1 MKRFLLFALATIMF
15 ASCTDDAIDE
25 QCGLPILDDRTLSV
39 SFEGDDTRIQLN
51 DAQQTIWTKGDLVSV
66 FYRSSV
72 NEQWQYNGDT
82 GARTGDIIPVDSSI
96 IPPVTNNRI
105 VVVYPYND
113 AYYYN
118 SDTYNV
124 QAMLPA
130 TQHYLKDSYG
140 LDGNILISSSEYNQI
155 LLKSVCGWLQLQL
168 TGDGESITNITLKG
182 NNGEQV
188 AGEVYINS
196 ANATCTLASASTGS
210 DGNDVGGT
218 LVRPGTILTE
228 VTLDCNKGITLGAEA
243 TSFYIALP
251 PRTFTNGF
259 TVDIKTAYGA
269 TITKSTNKSIT
280 IERNHIQPMQEVNI
294 AEETSDDGGDT
305 SLVNNKIYYTSSD
318 GKRLFPNTAE
328 DAVFGAT
335 FLSNVYKD
343 GQGVLTFDDTITSIG
358 NEAFR
363 GCSSLTSITIPDSVT
378 SIGDS
383 AFAYCTSLTSV
394 TIPDSVTEIGGSAF
408 SNCDSLTSV
417 TIGNGVTS
425 IGNSAF
431 WYCTSLT
438 SATIPD
444 SITSIGDSVFT
455 YCISLTSI
463 YGKFASVDKRCLIVD
478 GKLLA
483 FAPAGLTQYEIS
495 NSVTSIGD
503 RVFWGYYSLTSIT
516 IPDSVTSIGTGAF
529 NACISLT
536 SITIPNSVT
545 TIGAGAFAACSSLT
559 SVYCEPTTP
568 PTMGYDVFYNNAS
581 DWKIYVPSASVEA
594 YKSAEYWSDYAD
606 YIEGHKF

>member
-1 MKRFLLFALATIMF
+1 MF
-15 ASCTDDAIDE
+15 ASCTDDTIDE
-25 QCGLPILDDRTLSV
+25 QRGLPILDDRTLSV

-168 TGDGESITNITLKG
+168 TGDGESITSITLKG

-210 DGNDVGGT
+210 DDNDVGGT

-228 VTLDCNKGITLGAEA
+228 VTLDCNKGIILGAEA

-358 NEAFR
+358 NEAF
-363 GCSSLTSITIPDSVT
+363 
-378 SIGDS
+378 
-383 AFAYCTSLTSV
+383 
-394 TIPDSVTEIGGSAF
+394 
-408 SNCDSLTSV
+408 
-417 TIGNGVTS
+417 
-425 IGNSAF
+425 
-431 WYCTSLT
+431 
-438 SATIPD
+438 
-444 SITSIGDSVFT
+444 
-455 YCISLTSI
+455 
-463 YGKFASVDKRCLIVD
+463 
-478 GKLLA
+478 
-483 FAPAGLTQYEIS
+483 
-495 NSVTSIGD
+495 
-503 RVFWGYYSLTSIT
+503 
-516 IPDSVTSIGTGAF
+516 
-529 NACISLT
+529 
-536 SITIPNSVT
+536 
-545 TIGAGAFAACSSLT
+545 
-559 SVYCEPTTP
+559 
-568 PTMGYDVFYNNAS
+568 
-581 DWKIYVPSASVEA
+581 
-594 YKSAEYWSDYAD
+594 
-606 YIEGHKF
+606 